1 MASKMAQFF
10 QQLALDATALRQFE
24 AGGAERDALLQ
35 AAGFD
40 AAERALICA
49 QDSTALHG
57 RMMADL
63 GEQHVQWNTNNNNT
77 NNNIGKFK
85 RPDAAALR

>member
-1 MASKMAQFF
+1 MAASKMARFF
-10 QQLALDATALRQFE
+10 QQLAGDADALRRFE
-24 AGGAERDALLQ
+24 AGGAEREALLQ

-40 AAERALICA
+40 AAERALIDA
-49 QDSTALHG
+49 QDSMALHG

-63 GEQHVQWNTNNNNT
+63 DEQHVQWNNNNT

-85 RPDAAALR
+85 RPDAATLR